1 MKTKIIQI
9 LPKAIS
15 QNSQKGEEFMKKRLF
30 SLFLVTAMAVGSLT
44 ACGGGSTETK
54 ATETTAAAD
63 TQGADTATGDKI
75 LRVATED
82 PQVPLDMQLNTYSII
97 MKITDN
103 VTESLL
109 TTNNE
114 GQLEPTLLEE
124 MPVLSEDKM
133 TYTFTL
139 KEGVTFHNGA
149 PLTSADVKYSL
160 EKTYQKAEN
169 GKLVGKG

>member
-1 MKTKIIQI
+1 M
-9 LPKAIS
+9 
-15 QNSQKGEEFMKKRLF
+15 EESDASRTWSRTFF
-30 SLFLVTAMAVGSLT
+30 T
-44 ACGGGSTETK
+44 GGGSTETK
-54 ATETTAAAD
+54 ATETTATETTAAAD

-114 GQLEPTLLEE
+114 GQLEPPLLEE

-160 EKTYQKAEN
+160 ERLIKSRKWESCWKMLKVNNQC
-169 GKLVGKG
+169 